1 MAGLLRE
8 EKISMARKRVLS
20 RGMNIERSHG
30 SIDSRMI
37 DASRKEIVESDKRL
51 HELGE
56 KFERDKEK
64 LEAQIDKIMNSKISQ
79 GDKRSLLQE
88 LRKGV
93 EQLQEQYDNEVAQE
107 KEKLQENL
115 KETIGE
121 IEEGI
126 GELEA
131 EEDDMRNIETEASD
145 TDASAGAEAAA
156 MTRQKFENLK
166 SEADSNLEEMLEKLQ
181 SQNER
186 MHRSR

>member
-1 MAGLLRE
+1 MA
-8 EKISMARKRVLS
+8 KHRVLT
-20 RGMNIERSHG
+20 RGMNIERNHG
-30 SIDSRMI
+30 TIDSGMLDKKR
-37 DASRKEIVESDKRL
+37 SEIVETNKRL

-56 KFERDKEK
+56 KFERDKQK
-64 LEAQIDKIMNSKISQ
+64 LEAQIDKIMNSKISSE
-79 GDKRSLLQE
+79 DKRSLLQE
-88 LRKGV
+88 LREGV
-93 EQLQEQYDNEVAQE
+93 EQLQEQYINEVAQE

-166 SEADSNLEEMLEKLQ
+166 SEADRDLEEMVEKLQ